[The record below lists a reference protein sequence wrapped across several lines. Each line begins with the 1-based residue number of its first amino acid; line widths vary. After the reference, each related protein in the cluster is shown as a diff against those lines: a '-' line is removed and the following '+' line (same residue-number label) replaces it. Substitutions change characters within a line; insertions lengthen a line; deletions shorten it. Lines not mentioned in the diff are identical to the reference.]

1 MNLKCMK
8 PNHRLTSLLVSF
20 LVAFTTNLAFAGV
33 GSVGGFDDEEPLMPD
48 QAFALSTKVID
59 ANTVRAEWIIADKYY
74 LYRNKFKFISKT
86 EGIAVKPGSYPKGE
100 IHEDEFFGKVETY
113 RGKVA
118 IDIPLNRT
126 GSAKTLVLDITSQGC
141 ADMGICYPPQ
151 KQTVSFKLPAIAA
164 ASATP
169 STPSATSSAESKSS
183 FNPLQTLKSFGNSL
197 GLLDSNEGFLPPEQ
211 AFTFSAEALDG
222 NTIRAHWDVVD
233 DVYLYRDKFKFKLK
247 DITTKSLSTFL

>member
-8 PNHRLTSLLVSF
+8 TNYRLANF
-20 LVAFTTNLAFAGV
+20 LVIFLLTFITLPVIAAV

-86 EGIAVKPGSYPKGE
+86 ESISAKPGVYPKGE

-126 GSAKTLVLDITSQGC
+126 GDAKTLVLDITSQGC

-164 ASATP
+164 VPTTP
-169 STPSATSSAESKSS
+169 ITPAAKKAEPESS

-197 GLLDSNEGFLPPEQ
+197 GLL
-211 AFTFSAEALDG
+211 
-222 NTIRAHWDVVD
+222 
-233 DVYLYRDKFKFKLK
+233 
-247 DITTKSLSTFL
+247 